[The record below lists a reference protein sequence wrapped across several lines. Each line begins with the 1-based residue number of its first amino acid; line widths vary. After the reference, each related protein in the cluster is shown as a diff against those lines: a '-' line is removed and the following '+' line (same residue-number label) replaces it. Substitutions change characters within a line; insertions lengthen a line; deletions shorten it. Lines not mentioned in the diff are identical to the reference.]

1 MYQRGLPP
9 DLLLRTLLSSAHS
22 HLSKDCTENA
32 STTMTPFIL
41 KVLKPL
47 NSGNFDFLPA
57 ACNWFVFVSIFREK
71 MSSVQNFDWLFRAVG
86 GFHPTA
92 QGWESYSRGGW
103 TSVVCEPVWYVN
115 QCGMWTSGR
124 WTMWYV
130 EFTLWSSGRVWT
142 IITIHRNLRKFV
154 QSWKEPSSLKSLVFI
169 SSNDSKLLIR
179 WWGRG
184 RWGC

>member
-1 MYQRGLPP
+1 MIWEWWWWWRQLIRLWHVWFRKCINEGSRQIYC
-9 DLLLRTLLSSAHS
+9 SAHFYS

-86 GFHPTA
+86 GFHGP
-92 QGWESYSRGGW
+92 GWESYSRGVW
-103 TSVVCEPVWYVN
+103 TMWYVN
-115 QCGMWTSGR
+115 QCGMWTSVVCEPVVGEPCG
-124 WTMWYV
+124 M
-130 EFTLWSSGRVWT
+130 WSSHCEAVAECE
-142 IITIHRNLRKFV
+142 
-154 QSWKEPSSLKSLVFI
+154 Q
-169 SSNDSKLLIR
+169 
-179 WWGRG
+179 
-184 RWGC
+184 